1 MTPCLF
7 RYIAPDMSP
16 QFINAMDLSFAS
28 ALQSRVLIIEGISGS
43 GKDTFQSYLK
53 EKLEGRHVYD
63 YSEGE
68 LLHSWKHF
76 PIEGILELRVKFERL
91 FATYMR
97 DVIKRDESAVFLLN
111 RFHLSTYV
119 SIAVRQPALEKECDE
134 TLILLRTLPVHVFIL
149 ELDETEIEARS
160 LHSERSSAWRKL
172 QEQMITKDG
181 FRNRLEK
188 YVSQQ
193 RLIIDAAKRQRMPYS
208 LIKLHSAPAQV
219 ESTLPLFSLDEE
231 REVGGAS
238 H

>member
-1 MTPCLF
+1 MF

>member
-1 MTPCLF
+1 
-7 RYIAPDMSP
+7 MSP

>member
-1 MTPCLF
+1 M
-7 RYIAPDMSP
+7 
-16 QFINAMDLSFAS
+16 
-28 ALQSRVLIIEGISGS
+28 
-43 GKDTFQSYLK
+43 
-53 EKLEGRHVYD
+53 YD